1 MPKSPMPPEPADRVR
16 VPGEGVPAW
25 VAILSAILGTAA
37 SVFVAQQVLPSD
49 DEIRLAYRDLSE
61 RFIAQRRSGDV
72 ARPTPSAT
80 SAYGPSLA
88 DTPPA
93 QEAAS
98 GVSVPAAAPE
108 RDPQFAGVPAGLATP
123 PTETPA
129 PELDSSTRPAARA
142 AEPTSAD
149 AAGVDTS
156 QGAES
161 KEGDRPT
168 SAESEIVAAP
178 AASLSTASQPS
189 VSPPSLA
196 AEGATR
202 EAQGTG
208 LHRGVDVVC
217 LPVLEISFARH
228 STRPLAG
235 GLDRASVTQLRE
247 RVEAHP
253 GGTVVVEGHADAP
266 GSEEYNLLL
275 SYRRAVAVA
284 QLLAAAGI
292 ARERI
297 VPRAYGEEAAGHM
310 PGDNPHDRRVVVRLE
325 GMDGC
330 LMGSHH
336 AEMN

>member
-72 ARPTPSAT
+72 AHPTPSA
-80 SAYGPSLA
+80 
-88 DTPPA
+88 
-93 QEAAS
+93 
-98 GVSVPAAAPE
+98 
-108 RDPQFAGVPAGLATP
+108 
-123 PTETPA
+123 
-129 PELDSSTRPAARA
+129 
-142 AEPTSAD
+142 TSAD

-208 LHRGVDVVC
+208 VHRGVDVAC

-228 STRPLAG
+228 STRPSAG
-235 GLDRASVTQLRE
+235 GLDQASVTQLRE